1 MPVFARHI
9 FKQLLHT
16 DVFSWCI
23 FFRLNLSRWTRRTR
37 PTHWYLWPPC
47 PRNPSTNPLST
58 GSLHQKTGPAPQLTG
73 TLPAGALWLTLR
85 CESHV
90 HVLCR
95 DTPTQVPVHTGTAV
109 TAEAAFTFLP
119 FSFFL
124 NIQCIYMDLS
134 IPVLNDI
141 LVMIIL
147 NICCRIPFPFG
158 CFQDTNRNM
167 MFTCTNT
174 KMGYLKIQAK
184 PRYSSPCKRM
194 DINHKAHDHMT
205 IRAMPI
211 MWKVE
216 DHCAFRLT
224 RGTSSVPMT

>member
-1 MPVFARHI
+1 MDEENQANTLVSVAPLPQEPLDKPTVNRESPPENGTSPTTNGHSASGSPVADTEMWITCSRPPPW
-9 FKQLLHT
+9 HT
-16 DVFSWCI
+16 
-23 FFRLNLSRWTRRTR
+23 
-37 PTHWYLWPPC
+37 H
-47 PRNPSTNPLST
+47 
-58 GSLHQKTGPAPQLTG
+58 TGPSPYRH
-73 TLPAGALWLTLR
+73 R
-85 CESHV
+85 CY
-90 HVLCR
+90 CR
-95 DTPTQVPVHTGTAV
+95 GRLH
-109 TAEAAFTFLP
+109 LP
-119 FSFFL
+119 FFFLFFL

-141 LVMIIL
+141 PIMIIL

-184 PRYSSPCKRM
+184 PRYSGPCKRM